1 MQSSEYLLKN
11 VVDYNGMYPD
21 DLEQWRR
28 MRDSVEI
35 LYVDTNPST
44 KFTNNDLIGMTFYL
58 KYYDEMP
65 IGNIDGL
72 IIGSIKTLQ
81 GEKINL
87 PIHTLYKTKMTDL
100 LDLDNLYQ
108 MNYIGKNKN
117 DIVIVERYVVLKQH
131 DVICVLFNND
141 FDDV

>member
-1 MQSSEYLLKN
+1 
-11 VVDYNGMYPD
+11 
-21 DLEQWRR
+21 
-28 MRDSVEI
+28 
-35 LYVDTNPST
+35 
-44 KFTNNDLIGMTFYL
+44 MTFYL

-87 PIHTLYKTKMTDL
+87 PLYKTKMTDL